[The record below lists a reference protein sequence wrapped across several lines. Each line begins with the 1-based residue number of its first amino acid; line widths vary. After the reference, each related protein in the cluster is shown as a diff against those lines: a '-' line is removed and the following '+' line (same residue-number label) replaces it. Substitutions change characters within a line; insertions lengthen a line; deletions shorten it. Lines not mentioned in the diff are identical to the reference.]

1 MSGTLKL
8 HVYLFIRI
16 TFSKLFFAFSSFIF
30 FFFKQG
36 ELCGNK
42 NKNTHRMLWI
52 VKYYQLQAEA
62 MQTADD

>member
-1 MSGTLKL
+1 MYICLLESRFL
-8 HVYLFIRI
+8 
-16 TFSKLFFAFSSFIF
+16 SSFLLF
-30 FFFKQG
+30 LLLFYFFKQG

-62 MQTADD
+62 TQTADD